1 MIPLAPRF
9 GTLVL
14 LVENSEDGS
23 HAQFQIGVATN
34 LDFKLL
40 CRWLEWLDLLYQ
52 TWKMQQPSVS
62 ILVLYNIK

>member
-23 HAQFQIGVATN
+23 HAQSQIGVATTRVVSTW
-34 LDFKLL
+34 
-40 CRWLEWLDLLYQ
+40 CRSMASLYALASGQ
-52 TWKMQQPSVS
+52 AK
-62 ILVLYNIK
+62 KG